1 MQEVDP
7 ERQRDVASPIAAATA
22 VAIAIGVR
30 RPRSLN
36 PSVDPN
42 SRRPGQTLKPTQ

>member
-7 ERQRDVASPIAAATA
+7 ERQHDVASPTAAT

-36 PSVDPN
+36 PSGDPN